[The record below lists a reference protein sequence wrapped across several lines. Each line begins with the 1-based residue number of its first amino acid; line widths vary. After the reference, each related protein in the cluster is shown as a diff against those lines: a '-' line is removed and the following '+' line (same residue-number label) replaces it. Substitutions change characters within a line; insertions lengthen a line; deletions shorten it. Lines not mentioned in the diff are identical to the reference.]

1 VTSST
6 ETQKAPLSGLK
17 VLELARILAGPW
29 AGQTL
34 ADLGADVIKV
44 ESPSGDDTRKWGPP
58 NIVANGDDSA
68 AYFHSCN
75 RGKRSVTADLN
86 NTEDLNYVIELIKE
100 ADVLIE
106 NFKVGGLASFGL
118 NYESVQTIN
127 PKLIYCSITGFGQ
140 TGPYAS
146 RAGYDLM
153 IQGMS
158 GIMDLTG
165 EPDSSPQK
173 MGVAFV
179 DIFTGLYSVIAIQAA
194 IAQRNQTGLG
204 QYIDMALFDCMTS
217 VLANQAMNYLSSGN
231 TPSRMGNIHPN
242 ICPYETVETSD
253 GHIIIAAGNDGQYQR
268 LCDCLGLT
276 PLKEDDRFSNN
287 ALRVEN
293 RELLMPLINEKTRT
307 WTKIDL
313 LKALQNSIVPS
324 GPINTLQEA
333 FEDPQFL
340 HRDSLVHNKGVPGVK
355 SPIKFGDQRLCAGT
369 GAPSLGEH
377 NRDNF
382 KVNPSLRSDT

>member
-6 ETQKAPLSGLK
+6 EKQKAPLSGLK
-17 VLELARILAGPW
+17 VIELARILAGPW

-44 ESPSGDDTRKWGPP
+44 ESPHGDDTRQWGPP
-58 NIVANGDDSA
+58 NIVTSDDDSA

-75 RGKRSVTADLN
+75 RGKRSVVANLKNSD
-86 NTEDLNYVIELIKE
+86 DLNYVLELVKD

-118 NYESVQTIN
+118 DFKSVQLIN

-140 TGPYAS
+140 TGPYAA
-146 RAGYDLM
+146 RAGYDFM

-165 EPDSSPQK
+165 ESDGSPQK

-194 IAQRNQTGLG
+194 IAQRNDTGVG

-231 TPSRMGNIHPN
+231 SPSRLGNMHPN
-242 ICPYETVETSD
+242 ICPYETVKTID
-253 GHIIIAAGNDGQYQR
+253 GHIIVTAGNDGQYQR

-276 PLKEDDRFSNN
+276 TLKTDQRFSSN

-293 RELLMPLINEKTRT
+293 REVLMPLINEKTLT
-307 WTKIDL
+307 WRKVDL
-313 LKALQNSIVPS
+313 LDALEKAVVPS
-324 GPINTLQEA
+324 GPINTVQEA

-340 HRDSLVHNKGVPGVK
+340 HRDLLVDNQGVPGVRT
-355 SPIKFGDQRLCAGT
+355 PIKFGEQGLCADT
-369 GAPSLGEH
+369 GAPSLGKHKREKF
-377 NRDNF
+377 N
-382 KVNPSLRSDT
+382 DT